1 MQDLSFAAL
10 QKHYDAMKFR
20 NPRDKRLAREH
31 LRLAELC
38 EQTDRITYRLPEGK
52 KLPPDTYIIGYHL
65 RSIVAKGGD
74 EGPTYGDYHEVRIA
88 FPANFPIG
96 GAACYM
102 ESPAWHPN
110 IKWDGPYKGR
120 ICGNTAEFGSLY
132 YLNMLVLRVGEI
144 LQWKNYHAEQ
154 IHPFPEDENV
164 ARWVREVA
172 EPKGWVDKR
181 HGLAVDNTS
190 LLKHSGEPEPAP
202 PADTPPVAETRA
214 VEPPTV
220 EPPADASRKKI
231 QIKASR
237 QHPPEEGEGSGGGGI
252 KIRPR

>member
-1 MQDLSFAAL
+1 MQDMSFEAL
-10 QKHYDAMKFR
+10 KKHYEGMKFR

-38 EQTDRITYRLPEGK
+38 DQTDRITYRLPEGK

-65 RSIVAKGGD
+65 RSIVAQGG
-74 EGPTYGDYHEVRIA
+74 ESGPEYGNYHEVKIT
-88 FPANFPIG
+88 FPANFPVG

-102 ESPAWHPN
+102 LSPAWHPN

-172 EPKGWVDKR
+172 EPRGWVQK
-181 HGLAVDNTS
+181 HQPVDESS
-190 LLKHSGEPEPAP
+190 LLKPLHMASEP
-202 PADTPPVAETRA
+202 
-214 VEPPTV
+214 
-220 EPPADASRKKI
+220 EPPADPPPPPSPEATPPPPEPKGDTPRKKI
-231 QIKASR
+231 QIKSSR
-237 QHPPEEGEGSGGGGI
+237 HTSRDEEEGSGRGGI